1 MDQFKRLQNGMLIG
15 PQPTEDDLRQ
25 AKREGIK
32 TVVDFRMPNETPAPN
47 SELVARSGLEYVNI
61 AVNKASLSIDQVDEL
76 DRVMREKDGPF
87 LIHCATGA
95 RAAMLPVT
103 GQVDTLASR
112 IQGCFL
118 YSMNGKAPPADD
130 EISRRCN
137 PMPSGLPKA
146 RRSER
151 RCRAAAI
158 PSSRNQRNPPIT
170 RGPRRFTRRTVL
182 CATART
188 AWASAPATNRYSR
201 RCGERSRLTGAPA
214 CTSWPMRQVS
224 SRPTCRWEKAAP

>member
-95 RAAMLPVT
+95 RAAMLPV
-103 GQVDTLASR
+103 LS
-112 IQGCFL
+112 
-118 YSMNGKAPPADD
+118 
-130 EISRRCN
+130 
-137 PMPSGLPKA
+137 KA
-146 RRSER
+146 RHHGWSAQ
-151 RCRAAAI
+151 RAFDEARAMGFDLEKTPEFANFI
-158 PSSRNQRNPPIT
+158 K
-170 RGPRRFTRRTVL
+170 
-182 CATART
+182 ATA
-188 AWASAPATNRYSR
+188 
-201 RCGERSRLTGAPA
+201 GG
-214 CTSWPMRQVS
+214 
-224 SRPTCRWEKAAP
+224 